1 MAGLYIHIPF
11 CRHACAYCNFH
22 FSTNL
27 SQTKPLTEALVKE
40 LRARKDE
47 LQTPLKS
54 VYLGGGTPSVLSSEE
69 LQLIFNQVFD
79 DFEFDQNCEITI
91 EVNPEDLTASKLE
104 FWSTLGINRLSMGI
118 QSFFSSDLDYMG
130 RKHSPNQALEAL
142 KLIQQSDFENYSV
155 DLIYGSPTSSD
166 AQWKANLEQLEA
178 FDVPHLSC
186 YALTVEP
193 ETKLEY
199 RIKRKKAVANKA
211 DDAVRQF
218 EILQD
223 WASTQGFEHYELSN
237 LAKPNRRAVHNSN
250 YWSGKPYLGIGPGAH
265 SFDGKHRRWNIE
277 NNGLYIKGIS
287 EHTNYF
293 ETETLSQKD
302 VFNEQLMLGL
312 RTQKG
317 LNINDLKSTCP
328 QSIFESFLQNI
339 KQKMDSGFV
348 LDEQNLK
355 IHPKFW
361 MRSDG
366 LISDLFWV

>member
-1 MAGLYIHIPF
+1 
-11 CRHACAYCNFH
+11 
-22 FSTNL
+22 
-27 SQTKPLTEALVKE
+27 
-40 LRARKDE
+40 
-47 LQTPLKS
+47 
-54 VYLGGGTPSVLSSEE
+54 
-69 LQLIFNQVFD
+69 
-79 DFEFDQNCEITI
+79 
-91 EVNPEDLTASKLE
+91 
-104 FWSTLGINRLSMGI
+104 
-118 QSFFSSDLDYMG
+118 
-130 RKHSPNQALEAL
+130 
-142 KLIQQSDFENYSV
+142 FENYSV

>member
-79 DFEFDQNCEITI
+79 DFELDQNCEITI

-166 AQWKANLEQLEA
+166 A
-178 FDVPHLSC
+178 
-186 YALTVEP
+186 
-193 ETKLEY
+193 
-199 RIKRKKAVANKA
+199 
-211 DDAVRQF
+211 
-218 EILQD
+218 
-223 WASTQGFEHYELSN
+223 
-237 LAKPNRRAVHNSN
+237 
-250 YWSGKPYLGIGPGAH
+250 
-265 SFDGKHRRWNIE
+265 
-277 NNGLYIKGIS
+277 
-287 EHTNYF
+287 
-293 ETETLSQKD
+293 
-302 VFNEQLMLGL
+302 
-312 RTQKG
+312 
-317 LNINDLKSTCP
+317 
-328 QSIFESFLQNI
+328 
-339 KQKMDSGFV
+339 
-348 LDEQNLK
+348 
-355 IHPKFW
+355 
-361 MRSDG
+361 
-366 LISDLFWV
+366 